1 MAGRRDG
8 HLHSMHTVRMKRHLH
23 AARSSR
29 TVRNAHRAD
38 SARTLGISID
48 QDEFV
53 FWRYRKSPEGEV
65 AVGPRLDLGQ
75 AREPLGSDADETS
88 GATQSAACLSITGS
102 ESCRVPIAQPW
113 SRQSARLRAGD

>member
-1 MAGRRDG
+1 MAAVSP
-8 HLHSMHTVRMKRHLH
+8 LLLLLSPPHSDV
-23 AARSSR
+23 SG
-29 TVRNAHRAD
+29 VD
-38 SARTLGISID
+38 PID